1 MRYFLDT
8 EEKAAR
14 QAKLCK
20 IGLTQEIICSK
31 LRFFD
36 PVCHRDVP
44 FEEIEATV
52 DELLND
58 ALAVV
63 DAVCIA
69 DMLKNKGDK

>member
-1 MRYFLDT
+1 MRFILDT

-20 IGLTQEIICSK
+20 LGFAQEVIASRM
-31 LRFFD
+31 RFYD
-36 PVCHRDVP
+36 PVCLKNVP
-44 FEEIEATV
+44 FEEIEAEL

-69 DMLKNKGDK
+69 DVLKKGGK